1 MTLSISAKSTK
12 PQLLAHIVALNAQLL
27 IKGREAQLLREQLAL
42 AQSQPALPLGRAAH
56 AAYYMYVAQQ
66 RRACRDAGQRV
77 ATYKTYAQWSA
88 A

>member
-1 MTLSISAKSTK
+1 MSLKAMTK
-12 PQLLAHIVALNAQLL
+12 AQLIEHATL
-27 IKGREAQLLREQLAL
+27 LEAQYIERGHTIQALREQLSMART
-42 AQSQPALPLGRAAH
+42 QPALPLGRAAH